1 MSRNATNQKGTQIM
15 LCYSCAEQGIHQP
28 AVALCR
34 HCTAGLCM
42 DHLREAAAHF
52 ASDPSML
59 STCHH
64 DTWDVMKHPPV
75 TENNNPCARV
85 DA

>member
-1 MSRNATNQKGTQIM
+1 M

-42 DHLREAAAHF
+42 DHLHETAAHL
-52 ASDPSML
+52 ASNRLLAD
-59 STCHH
+59 CHH
-64 DTWDVMKHPPV
+64 GTWAVMELPKV
-75 TENNNPCARV
+75 TDDNLRAQI